1 MDDTAGLSSDGD
13 GDGEGD
19 IDFALAAYREDGRWQ
34 VELLPPR
41 VAAELDVLVTTL
53 RQRPGDGG
61 ALGLVSVDEDFFVAV
76 RVRGDDLRLLLSDV
90 TAATDW
96 PLARSV
102 LDRLGLPLPDGEEEE
117 QVQPA
122 GDLGIFAD
130 LGVDAMAMG
139 ALCDDLDR
147 YPDESLADVAARLGF
162 GAEYE
167 LALDATAS

>member
-1 MDDTAGLSSDGD
+1 MDGSVGLSPDGD
-13 GDGEGD
+13 AASDV
-19 IDFALAAYREDGRWQ
+19 DFALAAYREDGRWQ
-34 VELLPPR
+34 VEPLPPR
-41 VAAELDVLVTTL
+41 LGVDLDALIAALH
-53 RQRPGDGG
+53 QRPGDGG
-61 ALGLVSVDEDFFVAV
+61 ALGLVSVDDDFFVAV
-76 RVRGDDLRLLLSDV
+76 RVRGDELRLLLSDV

-102 LDRLGLPLPDGEEEE
+102 LDRLALPLPEGEDEE

-130 LGVDAMAMG
+130 LGLDAMAMA

-147 YPDESLADVAARLGF
+147 YPDETLAAVADRLGF

-167 LALDATAS
+167 RALEATAS

>member
-1 MDDTAGLSSDGD
+1 MDGTVGLSLDGD
-13 GDGEGD
+13 APSD
-19 IDFALAAYREDGRWQ
+19 IDFVLAAYREDGRWQ
-34 VELLPPR
+34 VEPLPPQ
-41 VAAELDVLVTTL
+41 VAAELASLVATL

-61 ALGLVSVDEDFFVAV
+61 ALGLVSVDDDFFVVV

-102 LDRLGLPLPDGEEEE
+102 LDRLGLPLPQGEEEE

-130 LGVDAMAMG
+130 LGLDAMAMA
-139 ALCDDLDR
+139 ALCDDLDC
-147 YPDESLADVAARLGF
+147 YPDETLAAVASRLGF

-167 LALDATAS
+167 RALDASAS